1 MHKIILKG
9 PGRTVSKVTIKGDNV
24 ECLAALTAAVI
35 RVIDDIPVDEQS
47 KVKIAA
53 MLSTQVIEGITGCKC
68 GVTTLNANDPEARE
82 IIEKLREERTEKQE
96 DTDHV

>member
-9 PGRTVSKVTIKGDNV
+9 SGRTVSKVTIKGDNV

-35 RVIDDIPVDEQS
+35 RVIDDFPVDEQG

-53 MLSTQVIEGITGCKC
+53 MLSTQVIEGITGVKY
-68 GVTTLNANDPEARE
+68 GVATLNANDPEDRE

>member
-1 MHKIILKG
+1 MHKIILKSS
-9 PGRTVSKVTIKGDNV
+9 GRTVSKGTIKGDNV

-35 RVIDDIPVDEQS
+35 RVIDDIPVDEQG

-53 MLSTQVIEGITGCKC
+53 MLSTKVIEGITGVKC

-82 IIEKLREERTEKQE
+82 IIEKLREERTEEQE

>member
-9 PGRTVSKVTIKGDNV
+9 SVRTGSKCTIKGDNV

-35 RVIDDIPVDEQS
+35 RVIDDIPVDEQG

>member
-9 PGRTVSKVTIKGDNV
+9 SGRTVSKVTIKGDNV